1 MKPSS
6 FEYTAPL
13 SVQEAALALEA
24 NPGAMI
30 IAGGQS
36 LVPALNFKLAS
47 PAMLVDIKKIPDL
60 DSIFFENQEIVIGA
74 NVKHV
79 QVEESSYVKD
89 NHPLMLEALKYVA
102 HGPIRNQGTT
112 VGSLCHADSA
122 AEMPILLVLTDGYVT
137 AVSSEGERIIS
148 ASEFFKF
155 HMTTSRKDSEIITHA
170 HFPIPEINSGYSFVE
185 FARRSGDYAISA
197 VAVLMNIDE
206 NDRISSVKV
215 AAGGIASCPIKLEEV
230 EDVLLGSTLNDSDV
244 REATEICAK
253 FVTAPA
259 DVHATVD
266 YRKGLTCRLLA
277 KALAQAKQ
285 RAKKGFLGEDS

>member
-6 FEYTAPL
+6 FEYVAPT
-13 SVQEAALALEA
+13 SVQEVTLALQE

-60 DSIFFENQEIVIGA
+60 DSIFLENQKIVIGA

-79 QVEESSYVKD
+79 QVEENTQVKD
-89 NHPLMLEALKYVA
+89 NHPLMYEALKYVA

-122 AEMPILLVLTDGYVT
+122 AEMPIILILTDGHVT
-137 AVSSEGERIIS
+137 AVGPEGERTIP
-148 ASEFFKF
+148 AKEFFKF
-155 HMTTSRKDSEIITHA
+155 HMTTSRRDSEIITHA
-170 HFPIPEINSGYSFVE
+170 HFPIPEKNSGYSFLE

-206 NDRISSVKV
+206 NSRILSVKV
-215 AAGGIASCPIKLEEV
+215 AAGGIASCPIRLSEV
-230 EDVLLGSTLNDSDV
+230 EDVLLGSTLDESDV
-244 REATEICAK
+244 RKATEICIRY
-253 FVTAPA
+253 VTAPA
-259 DVHATVD
+259 DVHATVE

-277 KALAQAKQ
+277 KALVQAKET
-285 RAKKGFLGEDS
+285 AKKGFPG

>member
-6 FEYTAPL
+6 FEYVAPT
-13 SVQEAALALEA
+13 SVQEAALALQD

-60 DSIFFENQEIVIGA
+60 GEIFLEDDKIVIGA

-79 QVEESSYVKD
+79 QVEENTYVKE
-89 NHPLMLEALKYVA
+89 NHPLMVEALHYVA

-122 AEMPILLVLTDGYVT
+122 AEMPILLILTDGHVR
-137 AVSSEGERIIS
+137 AVGPEGERMIS
-148 ASEFFKF
+148 ANEFFKF
-155 HMTTSRKDSEIITHA
+155 HMTTSRKDSEMITHA
-170 HFPIPEINSGYSFVE
+170 HFPIPNINSGYSFVE

-197 VAVLMNIDE
+197 VAVILDLDDD
-206 NDRISSVKV
+206 DRISAIKI
-215 AAGGIASCPIKLEEV
+215 AAGGIASCPIKLVEV
-230 EDVLLGSTLNDSDV
+230 EDVLLGSTLDANDLQK
-244 REATEICAK
+244 AAEICDK

-259 DVHATVD
+259 DVHATVE

-277 KALAQAKQ
+277 KALVQAKG
-285 RAKKGFLGEDS
+285 RVKKGVNG

>member
-6 FEYTAPL
+6 FEYVAPV
-13 SVQEAALALEA
+13 SVMEATLALQD

-47 PAMLVDIKKIPDL
+47 PTMLVDIKKIPDL
-60 DSIFFENQEIVIGA
+60 DEIFLENQKIVIGA

-79 QVEESSYVKD
+79 QVEENPYVKD
-89 NHPLMLEALKYVA
+89 NHPLMVEALHYVA

-122 AEMPILLVLTDGYVT
+122 AEMPILLILTDGHVT
-137 AVSSEGERIIS
+137 AVSPEGERTIS

-155 HMTTSRKDSEIITHA
+155 HMTTSREDSEMITHA
-170 HFPIPEINSGYSFVE
+170 HFPIPDRNSGYSFVE

-197 VAVLMNIDE
+197 VAVILDVDD
-206 NDRISSVKV
+206 NDRISSIKI
-215 AAGGIASCPIKLEEV
+215 AAGGIASCPIKLV
-230 EDVLLGSTLNDSDV
+230 EIENVLLGSKLDENDLKKAS
-244 REATEICAK
+244 EICK
-253 FVTAPA
+253 NLVTAPA
-259 DVHATVD
+259 DVHATVE
-266 YRKGLTCRLLA
+266 YRKGLTCRLLT
-277 KALAQAKQ
+277 KALVQAKG
-285 RAKKGFLGEDS
+285 RAKKGSIG

>member
-6 FEYTAPL
+6 FEYVAPG
-13 SVQEAALALEA
+13 SVKEAALALQE

-60 DSIFFENQEIVIGA
+60 SEIFMDNQKIVIGA

-79 QVEESSYVKD
+79 QVEENIHVKD
-89 NHPLMLEALKYVA
+89 NHPLMVEALKYVA

-122 AEMPILLVLTDGYVT
+122 AEMPIILVLTDGHVT
-137 AVSSEGERIIS
+137 AVSPEGERTIS
-148 ASEFFKF
+148 AGEFFKF
-155 HMTTSRKDSEIITHA
+155 HMTTSRRDSEIITHA
-170 HFPIPEINSGYSFVE
+170 HFPIPDENSGYSFLE

-197 VAVLMNIDE
+197 VAVLMTTDE
-206 NDRISSVKV
+206 NNRISSVKV
-215 AAGGIASCPIKLEEV
+215 AAGGIASCPIRLSEV
-230 EDVLLGSTLNDSDV
+230 EDVLLGTTLDESDV
-244 REATEICAK
+244 RKATEICIRY
-253 FVTAPA
+253 VTAPA
-259 DVHATVD
+259 DVHATVE

-277 KALAQAKQ
+277 KALVQAKET
-285 RAKKGFLGEDS
+285 AKKGFIG

>member
-6 FEYTAPL
+6 FEYVAPT
-13 SVQEAALALEA
+13 SVQEVTLALQE

-60 DSIFFENQEIVIGA
+60 DSIFLENKKIVIGA

-79 QVEESSYVKD
+79 QVEENTQVRD
-89 NHPLMLEALKYVA
+89 NHPLMHEALKYVA

-122 AEMPILLVLTDGYVT
+122 AEMPIILILTDGHVT
-137 AVSSEGERIIS
+137 AVGPEGERTIP
-148 ASEFFKF
+148 AKEFFKF
-155 HMTTSRKDSEIITHA
+155 HMTTSRRDSEIITHA
-170 HFPIPEINSGYSFVE
+170 HFPIPEKNSGYSFLE

-206 NDRISSVKV
+206 NSRILSVKV
-215 AAGGIASCPIKLEEV
+215 AAGGIAACPIRLSEV
-230 EDVLLGSTLNDSDV
+230 EDVLLGTTLDESDV
-244 REATEICAK
+244 RKATEICIRY
-253 FVTAPA
+253 VTAPA
-259 DVHATVD
+259 DVHATVE

-277 KALAQAKQ
+277 KALVQAKET
-285 RAKKGFLGEDS
+285 AKKGFIG

>member
-6 FEYTAPL
+6 FEYVAPT
-13 SVQEAALALEA
+13 SVQEVALALQE

-60 DSIFFENQEIVIGA
+60 DNIFLENQEIVIGA

-79 QVEESSYVKD
+79 QVEENTNVKD

-102 HGPIRNQGTT
+102 HGPIRHQGTT

-122 AEMPILLVLTDGYVT
+122 AEMPIILILTDGHVT
-137 AVSSEGERIIS
+137 AVGPEGERIIP
-148 ASEFFKF
+148 AKEFFKF
-155 HMTTSRKDSEIITHA
+155 HMTTTRKDSEMITHA
-170 HFPIPEINSGYSFVE
+170 HFPVMDKNSGFSFLE

-197 VAVLMNIDE
+197 VAVIMNIDD
-206 NDRISSVKV
+206 NDRISSIKV
-215 AAGGIASCPIKLEEV
+215 AAGGIASCPIKLVEV
-230 EDVLLGSTLNDSDV
+230 EDVLLGSTLDESDLQI
-244 REATEICAK
+244 ATEICKK

-259 DVHATVD
+259 DVHASVE

-277 KALAQAKQ
+277 KALIQAKE
-285 RAKKGFLGEDS
+285 RARKGFVG

>member
-6 FEYTAPL
+6 FEYVAPT
-13 SVQEAALALEA
+13 SVQEVTLALQE

-60 DSIFFENQEIVIGA
+60 DSIFLENQKIVIGA

-79 QVEESSYVKD
+79 QVEENTQVKD
-89 NHPLMLEALKYVA
+89 NHPLMYEALKYVA

-122 AEMPILLVLTDGYVT
+122 AEMPIILILTDGHVT
-137 AVSSEGERIIS
+137 AVGPEGERTIP
-148 ASEFFKF
+148 AKEFFKF
-155 HMTTSRKDSEIITHA
+155 HMTTSRRDSEIITHA
-170 HFPIPEINSGYSFVE
+170 HFPIPEKNSGYSFLE

-206 NDRISSVKV
+206 NSRILSVKV
-215 AAGGIASCPIKLEEV
+215 AAGGIASCPIRLSEV
-230 EDVLLGSTLNDSDV
+230 EDVLLGSTLDESDV
-244 REATEICAK
+244 RKATEICIRY
-253 FVTAPA
+253 VTAPA
-259 DVHATVD
+259 DVHATVE

-277 KALAQAKQ
+277 KALFQAKET
-285 RAKKGFLGEDS
+285 AKKGFLG

>member
-6 FEYTAPL
+6 FDYVAPS
-13 SVQEAALALEA
+13 SVKDAALALQE

-60 DSIFFENQEIVIGA
+60 AEILLDNQKIVIGA

-79 QVEESSYVKD
+79 QVEENMLVKE
-89 NHPLMLEALKYVA
+89 NHPLMVEALKYVA

-122 AEMPILLVLTDGYVT
+122 AEMPIILVLTDGHVT
-137 AVSSEGERIIS
+137 AVSPEGERIIS

-155 HMTTSRKDSEIITHA
+155 HMTTSRRDSEIVTHA
-170 HFPIPEINSGYSFVE
+170 HFPIPDKNSGYSFLE

-206 NDRISSVKV
+206 NNYISSVKG
-215 AAGGIASCPIKLEEV
+215 AAGGIASCPIRLSEV
-230 EDVLLGSTLNDSDV
+230 EDALIGTTLDESDV
-244 REATEICAK
+244 RKAAEICGK

-259 DVHATVD
+259 DVHATVE
-266 YRKGLTCRLLA
+266 YRKGLTCRLLS
-277 KALAQAKQ
+277 KALLQAKE
-285 RAKKGFLGEDS
+285 RAGKGVNG

>member
-6 FEYTAPL
+6 FDYVSPV
-13 SVQEAALALEA
+13 SVQEAAIALEE

-60 DSIFFENQEIVIGA
+60 DKIFLDNQKIVIGA

-79 QVEESSYVKD
+79 QVEENTYVKD
-89 NHPLMLEALKYVA
+89 NHPLMVEALKYVA

-122 AEMPILLVLTDGYVT
+122 AEMPIILVLTDGYVT
-137 AVSSEGERIIS
+137 AVSSEGERTIS
-148 ASEFFKF
+148 AGEFFKF
-155 HMTTSRKDSEIITHA
+155 HMTTSRKDSEMITHA
-170 HFPIPEINSGYSFVE
+170 HFPIPDSNSGYSFLE

-197 VAVLMNIDE
+197 IAVLMNIDE
-206 NDRISSVKV
+206 NNQISSVKV
-215 AAGGIASCPIKLEEV
+215 AAGGISSCPIRLLDVEE
-230 EDVLLGSTLNDSDV
+230 VLLGSMLDESDV
-244 REATEICAK
+244 KKATEICRR

-259 DVHATVD
+259 DVHATVE
-266 YRKGLTCRLLA
+266 YRKGLTCGLLA
-277 KALAQAKQ
+277 KALVQAKE
-285 RAKKGFLGEDS
+285 RAKKGFIG